1 MIYGVGTDIVRI
13 ERMKSFCESG
23 GLDRCFSEGE
33 KEHCIKSRSLYE
45 TAAGIFAAKEALSK
59 AVGGTLFNVLK
70 NSEVCWDDGKPFFKV
85 KNGLGKGLS
94 LHLSVSHDG
103 EYAVAFVVA
112 EEGENV

>member
-13 ERMKSFCESG
+13 QRMKSFCESG
-23 GLDRCFSEGE
+23 GLDRCFTEGE
-33 KEHCIKSRSLYE
+33 KEHCMKSHSMYE

-59 AVGGTLFNVLK
+59 AVGSTIFKVLT

-103 EYAVAFVVA
+103 EYALAFVVA
-112 EEGENV
+112 EEDKNV